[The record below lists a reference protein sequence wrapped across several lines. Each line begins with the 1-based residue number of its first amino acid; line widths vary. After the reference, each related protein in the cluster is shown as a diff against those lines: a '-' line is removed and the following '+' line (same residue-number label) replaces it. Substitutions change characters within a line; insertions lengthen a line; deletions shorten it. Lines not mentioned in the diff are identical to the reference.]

1 MAHGRISKVPAGSQA
16 GVKPTVSERR
26 VYIVYGQRN
35 RPVGEFFPVVVAQ
48 LLDSRLNINMIC
60 LVEIPVVAV
69 PLDKYGC
76 MELQSLADL
85 SVPSKVHFA

>member
-16 GVKPTVSERR
+16 GVTPTVSERR

-35 RPVGEFFPVVVAQ
+35 RPVGEFFPVVAAQ

-76 MELQSLADL
+76 MELQSLANL